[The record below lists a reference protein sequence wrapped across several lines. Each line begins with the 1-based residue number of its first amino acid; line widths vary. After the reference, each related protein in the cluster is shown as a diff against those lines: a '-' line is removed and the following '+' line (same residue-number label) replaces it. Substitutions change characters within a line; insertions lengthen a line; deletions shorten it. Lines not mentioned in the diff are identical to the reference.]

1 MTSEDEHMNTEAKLE
16 AETKDFPATIA
27 EIINDYTL
35 VMNRGSRHGVKN
47 GQKFLIY
54 GTSDEEIIDPETGK
68 TLGFL
73 EIVRGTGT
81 ISHVQ
86 ENISTIS
93 AEIRLKPVRT
103 IRRRK
108 AGIWGFMEPEVI
120 ETVDPG
126 SGELIAFTSA
136 QKGDKARPV

>member
-1 MTSEDEHMNTEAKLE
+1 VTSEDEHMNTEAELE
-16 AETKDFPATIA
+16 AKDFPATIA
-27 EIINDYTL
+27 EIIDDYTL

-47 GQKFLIY
+47 RQKFLIY

-73 EIVRGTGT
+73 EIVRGIGT

-93 AEIRLKPVRT
+93 AEIRFKPART
-103 IRRRK
+103 IRRK
-108 AGIWGFMEPEVI
+108 KTGVWGFMEPEVI
-120 ETVDPG
+120 ETVED
-126 SGELIAFTSA
+126 SSEVLTAFKNA